1 MKKFVLS
8 EMKSIKERE
17 LPETKKIISE
27 KGSRLKKHYLIT
39 DTLTSPV
46 NIIAEIKKSSPSA
59 GVINDAVSPSA
70 QAYHYMKA
78 GAAAVSVLT
87 EKNYFNGSILDL
99 GKAGSG
105 INIPVLCKD
114 FIYFEEQIKAAYLCG
129 ADMILLIAR
138 SLEVNELKELYKICL
153 ETGITPL
160 IEVHHSSEL
169 DTVLSLSPELILVNM
184 RNLETLAI
192 DYNTGI
198 ETLMKIPPEIKAISA
213 SGINDAEDIKMIK
226 TKTGTDIFLIGTS
239 LMKQSDPG
247 LFIQELK
254 NVC

>member
-8 EMKSIKERE
+8 EMKKIKERE
-17 LPETKKIISE
+17 LPEAKNIIAE
-27 KGSRLKKHYLIT
+27 KGSRHKKHYSIQ
-39 DTLTSPV
+39 DKLTSPV

-59 GVINDAVSPSA
+59 GIINEAVAPSA
-70 QAYHYMKA
+70 QANHYMSA

-87 EKNYFNGSILDL
+87 EKNYFNGSILDIE
-99 GKAGSG
+99 KAGSG

-138 SLEVNELKELYKICL
+138 ALEDNELKRLYRICL

-169 DTVLSLSPELILVNM
+169 ENVIPLNPELILVNM
-184 RNLETLAI
+184 RNLETLEM
-192 DYNTGI
+192 DYSTGI
-198 ETLMKIPPEIKAISA
+198 GTLLKIPPEIKTISA
-213 SGINDAEDIKMIK
+213 SGINTAEDIKRIK
-226 TKTGTDIFLIGTS
+226 NKTGTDTFLIGTS
-239 LMKQSDPG
+239 LMKQPDPG

>member
-1 MKKFVLS
+1 MKNFVLS
-8 EMKSIKERE
+8 EMKKIKERE
-17 LPETKKIISE
+17 LPEAKNIIAE
-27 KGSRLKKHYLIT
+27 ERSRHKEHYSIK
-39 DTLTSPV
+39 DKLTGNV
-46 NIIAEIKKSSPSA
+46 NIIAEVKKSSPSA
-59 GVINDAVSPSA
+59 GIINETVTPEA
-70 QAYHYMKA
+70 QAILYMNA

-87 EKNYFNGSILDL
+87 EKNFFNGSLNDL
-99 GKAGSG
+99 KKVSSAVSV
-105 INIPVLCKD
+105 PVLCKD

-138 SLEVNELKELYKICL
+138 ALEDNELKELNKICL

-169 DTVLSLSPELILVNM
+169 ENVIPLNPELILVNM
-184 RNLETLAI
+184 RNLETLEM
-192 DYNTGI
+192 DYSTGI
-198 ETLMKIPPEIKAISA
+198 ETLLKIPPEIKTISA
-213 SGINDAEDIKMIK
+213 SGINTAEDIKRIK
-226 TKTGTDIFLIGTS
+226 NKTGTDTFLIGTS